1 MESVNS
7 RFCKAVFVGELCEPW
22 YMRTG
27 INFVIHQSAFFDLGA
42 EKVVKRISY
51 NKLVRDKIPEIIETE
66 GKVCRCRILGGEEY
80 RCRLDAKLDEELAEF
95 RESHELEELADVL
108 EVLYATARAYGVE
121 WDSVEKIRRE
131 KAEKRGGFDRRIFLE
146 SVDER

>member
-1 MESVNS
+1 M
-7 RFCKAVFVGELCEPW
+7 
-22 YMRTG
+22 
-27 INFVIHQSAFFDLGA
+27 
-42 EKVVKRISY
+42 VKRISY
-51 NKLVRDKIPEIIETE
+51 NKLVRDKIPEIIEKE
-66 GKVCRCRILGGEEY
+66 GKVCRYRILGEEEY

-121 WDSVEKIRRE
+121 WDRVEKIRRE
-131 KAEKRGGFDRRIFLE
+131 KAEKRGGFDRRILLE